1 MKESYGEG
9 LGAAM
14 LAAVPVGESPTG
26 GACSVATVA
35 ISGGGKGDCPVES
48 PEVKAPVAGR
58 NTRSDPPRGRA
69 TPQAVAN
76 AVADSEPGNHEI
88 TVPSE
93 ADDGVFGSAERS
105 RLGEGQ
111 RRR

>member
-1 MKESYGEG
+1 MKEPYGEG

-48 PEVKAPVAGR
+48 PEVKALDGWGKYPVRSAKGASNSTGR
-58 NTRSDPPRGRA
+58 SECSGR
-69 TPQAVAN
+69 
-76 AVADSEPGNHEI
+76 
-88 TVPSE
+88 
-93 ADDGVFGSAERS
+93 
-105 RLGEGQ
+105 
-111 RRR
+111 